1 MHLVQVYM
9 ILTCSLSGG
18 GGHRPPLLK
27 RIRGRAGRG
36 KGGQLRRHQ
45 RPLRAE
51 RRLLDGRR
59 RRRQANQRLASQRLL
74 LRPLRPP
81 ESGGGWWRRRQGPTG
96 RRTGLLLGRRRRRR
110 HPLSCHD
117 ERFVLGCRRDNFV
130 AARALLVVNPL
141 FRLLRRSH
149 GLCFRGWKA
158 GRRLLLLLLQN
169 N

>member
-1 MHLVQVYM
+1 M

-18 GGHRPPLLK
+18 SCHRSPLLE
-27 RIRGRAGRG
+27 RIRGRTGSG

-74 LRPLRPP
+74 LRSCRPP
-81 ESGGGWWRRRQGPTG
+81 KTGGGWWRRRQGPTG
-96 RRTGLLLGRRRRRR
+96 RRTGLLGRWRRRGN
-110 HPLSCHD
+110 PLSCHN
-117 ERFVLGCRRDNFV
+117 EGFVLGSRRDSFV

-141 FRLLRRSH
+141 FRLLSRSH

-158 GRRLLLLLLQN
+158 GRRLLLLLLLKN
-169 N
+169 S